1 LDKKTVLNIIE
12 QFKQSLISKGISI
25 NRIVLFGSYAN
36 NTQRPDSDIDLIVIS
51 ESFKDMDYWQRI
63 DVMAEAIYE
72 IFEPIEAIAM
82 TESEWK
88 NKTFMAAHY
97 AQNGL
102 TV

>member
-1 LDKKTVLNIIE
+1 
-12 QFKQSLISKGISI
+12 
-25 NRIVLFGSYAN
+25 
-36 NTQRPDSDIDLIVIS
+36 
-51 ESFKDMDYWQRI
+51 MDYWQRI